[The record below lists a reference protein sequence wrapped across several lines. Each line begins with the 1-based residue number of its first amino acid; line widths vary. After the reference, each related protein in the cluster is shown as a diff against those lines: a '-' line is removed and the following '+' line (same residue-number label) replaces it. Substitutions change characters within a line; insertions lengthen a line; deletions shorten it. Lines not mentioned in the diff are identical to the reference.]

1 MQKIYRRGVKMNKI
15 KILISAVIT
24 LTASVMYS
32 STALAEWA
40 LDADNSNISYG
51 TIKNGSIGES
61 NTFGTISGT
70 ISDNGHI
77 NIDIDLASVSTQL
90 ELRDERMRDIV
101 FKVAENATAKLTG
114 DMSLQAHNDQEIG
127 TSRVIEATIGLELVG
142 EKIDHDV
149 MLVVTRLGENK
160 VMVTPHGV
168 MFVDAYDYELLEAID
183 TLRELAG
190 LETIETVVPMS
201 FYLTFTK

>member
-1 MQKIYRRGVKMNKI
+1 MNKF

-24 LTASVMYS
+24 LAASMMYS
-32 STALAEWA
+32 SSALADWA
-40 LDADNSNISYG
+40 LDASNSNISYG

-61 NTFGTISGT
+61 NTFGTISGSIT
-70 ISDNGHI
+70 DNGHI
-77 NIDIDLASVSTQL
+77 NIDINLASVSTQL

-101 FKVAENATAKLTG
+101 FKVAENANAKLTG
-114 DMSLQAHNDQEIG
+114 DMNIEAHHDQEIG

-168 MFVDAYDYELLEAID
+168 MFIDAYDYELLEAID

-201 FYLTFTK
+201 FHLTFTN